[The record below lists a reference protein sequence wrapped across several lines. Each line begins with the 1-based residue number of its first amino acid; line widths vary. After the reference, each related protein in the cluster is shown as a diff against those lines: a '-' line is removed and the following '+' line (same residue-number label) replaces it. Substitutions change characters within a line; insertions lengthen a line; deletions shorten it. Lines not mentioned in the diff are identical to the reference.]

1 MFYENKFII
10 FDLNPSKSNPEFTIS
25 SILCLNISILV
36 LVLLISM
43 ICCILIIFKI
53 LFASLLSFLIIYLM
67 QSRVSLLLLLFLR
80 ILLITELRDCNLVI
94 SCPDFDNWI
103 ANLNIVSLII
113 SEYIWTCSS
122 FEVDDVLACSNFS
135 FLVMN
140 SPFDW
145 VSSWLDV
152 FVDDSD
158 VLFVIVDNGARK
170 SEDLTDHVRQSFVS
184 VWMLNFTTQS
194 LFHILIDCS
203 LDAIMSSSTCQLTT
217 LFVVPSV
224 EQKSITLWI

>member
-1 MFYENKFII
+1 
-10 FDLNPSKSNPEFTIS
+10 
-25 SILCLNISILV
+25 
-36 LVLLISM
+36 
-43 ICCILIIFKI
+43 
-53 LFASLLSFLIIYLM
+53 M
-67 QSRVSLLLLLFLR
+67 QSRVPLLLLLFLR
-80 ILLITELRDCNLVI
+80 ILLITELRDSNLLI
-94 SCPDFDNWI
+94 SCSDFDKWN

-113 SEYIWTCSS
+113 SEYIWTSSS

-135 FLVMN
+135 LLVLD

-145 VSSWLDV
+145 ISCWLDA

-194 LFHILIDCS
+194 LFHISIDCS

-217 LFVVPSV
+217 LFVVISV
-224 EQKSITLWI
+224 EQKSTTLWI

>member
-1 MFYENKFII
+1 MQSGVT
-10 FDLNPSKSNPEFTIS
+10 L
-25 SILCLNISILV
+25 
-36 LVLLISM
+36 LLI
-43 ICCILIIFKI
+43 
-53 LFASLLSFLIIYLM
+53 
-67 QSRVSLLLLLFLR
+67 LFLR
-80 ILLITELRDCNLVI
+80 ILLITELRDCNLLI
-94 SCPDFDNWI
+94 FCPDFDKWH

-135 FLVMN
+135 LLVMD
-140 SPFDW
+140 SSFDW
-145 VSSWLDV
+145 VSCWLDA

-194 LFHILIDCS
+194 LFHISIDCS
-203 LDAIMSSSTCQLTT
+203 LEAIVSSRTIQLTT
-217 LFVVPSV
+217 LFVVTSV